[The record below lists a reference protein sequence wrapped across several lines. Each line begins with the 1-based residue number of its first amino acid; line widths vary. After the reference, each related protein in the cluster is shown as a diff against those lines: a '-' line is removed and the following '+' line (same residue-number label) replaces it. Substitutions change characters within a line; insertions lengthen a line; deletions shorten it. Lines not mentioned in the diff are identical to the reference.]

1 MIRVGVLGG
10 TGYVGQELIR
20 LLYRHPEVELTKII
34 SESNKDKAFAQIYRN
49 HTGFQNI
56 ICEGLDD
63 HTIVEGID
71 VLFSA
76 LPYGTLMQHLTRE
89 MLEQVMVIDLGVD
102 YRLMDANEY
111 LNYYKKEHK
120 SIELTPYFT
129 YGLCEWNKEE
139 IQEARHIANPGCF
152 ATAIQLALMPLI
164 KENIIQDE
172 VIIDGKTS
180 YSASGRTL
188 TIGTHFSEANES
200 TKPYKIIGHP
210 HSLES
215 KKGVAYFTD
224 KNVDLTFVPHMIPM
238 QRGLLITA
246 YTKLNQLSWTDDK
259 GAYGTIRSV
268 YEHYYH
274 DAPFIALLEKG
285 MYVETKWVRN
295 SNMCHINFEIDEE
308 NERLIVFAAIDNL
321 MKGAAGQAVQNF
333 NIRFGFPEQMALD
346 EVPICI

>member
-1 MIRVGVLGG
+1 MIKIGVLGG

-49 HTGFQNI
+49 HMGLQHI
-56 ICEGLDD
+56 ICEGLDYN
-63 HTIVEGID
+63 TMAEGID
-71 VLFSA
+71 VLFSC
-76 LPYGTLMQHLTRE
+76 LPYGTLMQHLTKE
-89 MLEQVMVIDLGVD
+89 MLDQVMVIDLGVD
-102 YRLMDANEY
+102 YRFMDANEY
-111 LNYYKKEHK
+111 LKYYKKEHQ
-120 SIELTPYFT
+120 SIQLTSDFT
-129 YGLCEWNKEE
+129 YGLCEWNKRE

-164 KENIIQDE
+164 KENVIQE
-172 VIIDGKTS
+172 QIIIDGKTS

-188 TIGTHFSEANES
+188 TVGTHFTEANES

-215 KKGVAYFTD
+215 KKGIAYFTST
-224 KNVDLTFVPHMIPM
+224 NVELTFVPHMVPM

-246 YTKLNQLSWTDDK
+246 YTKLNGLSWADEL
-259 GAYGTIRSV
+259 GAYGKIRSI
-268 YEHYYH
+268 YENYYKN
-274 DAPFIALLEKG
+274 APFIALLEKG

-295 SNMCHINFEIDEE
+295 SNMCHINFEVDEE
-308 NERLIVFAAIDNL
+308 NERLLVFAAIDNL
-321 MKGAAGQAVQNF
+321 MKGAAGQAIQNF
-333 NIRFGFPEQMALD
+333 NIRFGFPEKMGLD